1 MSHRDV
7 ANSQQNG
14 LLQRLMTPGIHPFFA
29 TSLMVAGA
37 LLASVCQE
45 PAQAQAQTQT
55 RTQDVIRVATYNAS
69 LYREKAGGLRQA
81 LQDESEQAAAIA
93 AVIQRVRP
101 QLLLINEFDYDPE
114 AAQLFMSR
122 YLETAQPKGGAAIHY
137 PHHFI
142 AHSNTGVPSG
152 IDLDR
157 DGRIGGGND
166 ALGFGLF
173 PGQYGML
180 VLSMYNFDPENLR
193 SFRRFLW
200 KDMPNNLLPPG
211 WYTDEAL
218 GLLPLSS
225 KSHWDIPI
233 QLPNAAGSLHFL
245 VSHPTPPG
253 FDGPED
259 RNGRRNHDEIRLWAD
274 YITGGTA
281 ADYLVDDQ
289 GKRGGLPIGQSFVI
303 AGDLNADPADGGS
316 QPGAIAQLLE
326 HPAINSSAAQ
336 GLLAPR
342 SDGAA
347 EAAARQGGQ
356 NLTQQGDAALDTAD
370 FSEGPRGIGNL
381 RVDYVL
387 ASKDL
392 TVCRSGVFWPASDDP
407 DFALVNDDPK
417 MSSDHRLVWLDIAL
431 PGKACPSLSD
441 GIAE

>member
-1 MSHRDV
+1 MPGPYV
-7 ANSQQNG
+7 ANSQQTSPLPYLRTSRVRLFFSAG
-14 LLQRLMTPGIHPFFA
+14 LMA
-29 TSLMVAGA
+29 MGA
-37 LLASVCQE
+37 LLATLAYGT
-45 PAQAQAQTQT
+45 AQAQE
-55 RTQDVIRVATYNAS
+55 VIRVATYNAS

-81 LQDESEQAAAIA
+81 LQDDSNQAAAIA

-122 YLETAQPKGGAAIHY
+122 YLERAQPKGGEAIHY

-142 AHSNTGVPSG
+142 APSNTGVPSG

-166 ALGFGLF
+166 ALGFGQF

-180 VLSMYNFDPENLR
+180 VLSMYNFDQENLR
-193 SFRRFLW
+193 SFRRVLW

-218 GLLPLSS
+218 RILPLSS
-225 KSHWDIPI
+225 KSHWDLPI
-233 QLPNAAGSLHFL
+233 RLPNATGTGTVHFL

-274 YITGGTA
+274 YITGGAA

-289 GKRGGLPIGQSFVI
+289 GKRGGLPIGESFVI

-316 QPGAIAQLLE
+316 RSGAIAQLLE
-326 HPAINSSAAQ
+326 HPTVNSGAAK

-342 SDGAA
+342 SKGAA

-407 DFALVNDDPK
+407 DFVLVNDDPK

-431 PGKACPSLSD
+431 PGKACPSPSD
-441 GIAE
+441 VVAE